1 MRAVVAIA
9 CVGLLAWA
17 EKASADPPYTLTVS
31 RHPSVRAFS
40 QNEVKQILSAASAV
54 IRGNGCNATFAL
66 KGSVGT
72 FTSSG
77 TPDVITTSQDLD
89 QVHSEG
95 TNVKIVK
102 EIHCCRGA
110 KGNYDGCAWPPKAG
124 SRSIIVTESR
134 ATLGNLWAHEFG
146 HRLGLPHKGDQSHLM
161 TGQGVIATSVKL
173 NKAQC
178 RCYLNEGSCTLPQFP
193 PPDPQNRC

>member
-9 CVGLLAWA
+9 CVALLAWA
-17 EKASADPPYTLTVS
+17 EKASADPPYAMTVS

-40 QNEVKQILSAASAV
+40 QNEVKKILSAASAV
-54 IRGNGCNATFAL
+54 MRGNGCNVTFTL

-77 TPDVITTSQDLD
+77 TPDVIATSQDLD

-102 EIHCCRGA
+102 EIRCCRGT
-110 KGNYDGCAWPPKAG
+110 KGNYDGCAWPPNAG
-124 SRSIIVTESR
+124 SRSIIVTESG
-134 ATLGNLWAHEFG
+134 ATLGNLCAHEFG
-146 HRLGLPHKGDQSHLM
+146 HRMGLPHKGDRSHLM
-161 TGQGVIATSVKL
+161 TAQGVIATSVKL
-173 NKAQC
+173 SKAQC
-178 RCYLNEGSCTLPQFP
+178 RCYQHEGSCTLPQLP